1 MAELDQTEFKFPDE
15 KAEAEEKV
23 NDEQELVVEIEGEPT
38 VVEVAKEEK
47 PKHTKLGEEPKA
59 PDEKELSDYSERVKQ
74 RIDHLYKGYQSEK
87 RRAEQLA
94 SEREEAMRIAQAIAE
109 ENKKLKGSLSQGQSV
124 LLEQAKK
131 VVANEVEEAKRK
143 YKEAYESGDA
153 DKLVAAQEELT
164 TAKIKLE
171 RVNNFKPTPLQEEKT
186 AVQTAQPV
194 NQPAKATPDPKAMQW
209 QKENDWFGKDDEM
222 TSFALGYH
230 TKLLKQGVDPNSDDY
245 YEKLNSRMRQVF
257 PEAFDS
263 GEPPEPKPVQRPKS
277 NVVAPATRSSAPKKV
292 TLTQNQVNLA
302 KRLGI
307 PLEAYARK
315 VAEQMRNES

>member
-15 KAEAEEKV
+15 KAEAEEKASA
-23 NDEQELVVEIEGEPT
+23 EQEIVVEVEGEQA

-47 PKHTKLGEEPKA
+47 PKHSKLGEEPKA
-59 PDEKELSDYSERVKQ
+59 PDDKELSEYSERVKH

-94 SEREEAMRIAQAIAE
+94 AEREEALRIAQAIAE
-109 ENKKLKGSLSQGQSV
+109 ENKKLKGTVNQGQAA
-124 LLEQAKK
+124 LLDHAKR

-143 YKEAYESGDA
+143 YKDAYESGDS
-153 DKLVAAQEELT
+153 DRLVAAQEELT
-164 TAKIKLE
+164 SAKIKLE

-186 AVQTAQPV
+186 AVQIA
-194 NQPAKATPDPKAMQW
+194 QPAKAGPDPKAVKW
-209 QKENDWFGKDDEM
+209 QAENDWFGKDDEM

-245 YEKLNSRMRQVF
+245 YERLNSRMRQVF
-257 PEAFDS
+257 PESFDAE
-263 GEPPEPKPVQRPKS
+263 EPPERKPQRPKS
-277 NVVAPATRSSAPKKV
+277 NVVAPATRSSAPKKIV
-292 TLTQNQVNLA
+292 LTQNQVNIA

>member
-15 KAEAEEKV
+15 KAEAEQKA
-23 NDEQELVVEIEGEPT
+23 EQEIVVEVEGEET

-47 PKHTKLGEEPKA
+47 PKHSKLGEEPKA
-59 PDEKELSDYSERVKQ
+59 PDDKELSEYSERVKH

-87 RRAEQLA
+87 RRAEQFEK
-94 SEREEAMRIAQAIAE
+94 EREEAMRIAQAIAE
-109 ENKKLKGSLSQGQSV
+109 ENKKLKGSLTQGQAA
-124 LLEQAKK
+124 LLEQAKR
-131 VVANEVEEAKRK
+131 VVATEVEEAKRK

-153 DKLVAAQEELT
+153 DRLVLAQEELT
-164 TAKIKLE
+164 SAKIKLDK
-171 RVNNFKPTPLQEEKT
+171 VNNFRPSALQAEKT
-186 AVQTAQPV
+186 DVQTAQPV
-194 NQPAKATPDPKAMQW
+194 AQPPKITPDPKALKW
-209 QKENDWFGKDDEM
+209 QQENTWFGNDDEM

-230 TKLLKQGVDPNSDDY
+230 TKLLKQGIDPNSDDY

-257 PEAFDS
+257 PDSFDAE
-263 GEPPEPKPVQRPKS
+263 EPPERKPQRPKS
-277 NVVAPATRSSAPKKV
+277 NVVAPATRSSAPKKIV
-292 TLTQNQVNLA
+292 LTQSQVNIA

>member
-15 KAEAEEKV
+15 KAEAEEKASA
-23 NDEQELVVEIEGEPT
+23 EQEIVVEVEGEKA

-47 PKHTKLGEEPKA
+47 PKHSKLGEEPKA
-59 PDEKELSDYSERVKQ
+59 PDDKELSEYSERVKN

-94 SEREEAMRIAQAIAE
+94 SEREEALRIAQAIAE
-109 ENKKLKGSLSQGQSV
+109 ENKQLKGSLTQGQSA
-124 LLEQAKK
+124 LLEQAKR
-131 VVANEVEEAKRK
+131 VVANEVEQAKRK

-153 DKLVAAQEELT
+153 DRLVAAQEELT
-164 TAKIKLE
+164 SAKIKLDK
-171 RVNNFKPTPLQEEKT
+171 VNNFRPTSLQPTKP
-186 AVQTAQPV
+186 AVQIP
-194 NQPAKATPDPKAMQW
+194 QPAPEPPKVTPDPKATQW
-209 QKENDWFGKDDEM
+209 QKDNDWFGKDDEM

-230 TKLLKQGVDPNSDDY
+230 TKLLKQGVDPTSDDY

-263 GEPPEPKPVQRPKS
+263 EEPPERKPQRPKS
-277 NVVAPATRSSAPKKV
+277 NVVAPATRSSAPKKIV
-292 TLTQNQVNLA
+292 LTQNQVNIA